1 MDAER
6 RGGEMSDAALDR
18 DLRYVLAVDPP
29 PEFAA
34 RLRARI
40 ASESDRS
47 PWRGSTWTFAA
58 GAVAI
63 AAIVL
68 VAIVAPRVAPRGDR
82 ADTPRIASRPLV
94 SGGRAAEDPRVPKPA
109 SGLDASTSPE
119 RTAVSQKT
127 AAPAVRPAP
136 VRAAAPREPEVL
148 VDPREAAA
156 LRAFF
161 EHARRGNVDL
171 TAIVAPAAAQ
181 PTDLNLLHEIYIA
194 PIAFES
200 VIATDEKG
208 VRQ

>member
-18 DLRYVLAVDPP
+18 DLRSMLAVEPP
-29 PEFAA
+29 PEFGARVRA
-34 RLRARI
+34 RL

-47 PWRGSTWTFAA
+47 PWWRSTWTFAA
-58 GAVAI
+58 SALAI
-63 AAIVL
+63 AAMVL
-68 VAIVAPRVAPRGDR
+68 VAMVAPRMVPRGER
-82 ADTPRIASRPLV
+82 AYTPGTPSRPLV
-94 SGGRAAEDPRVPKPA
+94 SGGQAAADARVPKPA
-109 SGLDASTSPE
+109 SGRDARFSPD
-119 RTAVSQKT
+119 RAAVSQN
-127 AAPAVRPAP
+127 AAGAAVRPAP
-136 VRAAAPREPEVL
+136 VRTAAPREPEVL

>member
-18 DLRYVLAVDPP
+18 DLRSMLAVDPP

-34 RLRARI
+34 RVRARL

-47 PWRGSTWTFAA
+47 PWWRSTWTFAA
-58 GAVAI
+58 SAVAI

-68 VAIVAPRVAPRGDR
+68 VAVVAPRMVRRGDR
-82 ADTPRIASRPLV
+82 AYRPGTASRPLV
-94 SGGRAAEDPRVPKPA
+94 SGGQAAADARVPKPA
-109 SGLDASTSPE
+109 SGRDARTSPD
-119 RTAVSQKT
+119 RAAVSRK
-127 AAPAVRPAP
+127 AAAVRPAP

-148 VDPREAAA
+148 VDAREAAA
-156 LRAFF
+156 LRSFF
-161 EHARRGNVDL
+161 ERARRGNVDL

-194 PIAFES
+194 PIEFES

>member
-18 DLRYVLAVDPP
+18 DLRSMLAVDPP

-34 RLRARI
+34 RVRARL

-47 PWRGSTWTFAA
+47 LWWRSTWTFAA

-68 VAIVAPRVAPRGDR
+68 VAIVAPRMVPRGDR
-82 ADTPRIASRPLV
+82 AYAPGVASRPLV
-94 SGGRAAEDPRVPKPA
+94 SGGQPAEDARVPKPA
-109 SGLDASTSPE
+109 SGPDARTSPD
-119 RTAVSQKT
+119 RAPVSQK
-127 AAPAVRPAP
+127 AAAAAVRPAP
-136 VRAAAPREPEVL
+136 VRTAARETEVL
-148 VDPREAAA
+148 VDAREAAA

-161 EHARRGNVDL
+161 ERARRGSVDL

-208 VRQ
+208 VRP